1 MPHAPHS
8 PLPPTPL
15 QQLLSHP
22 RCETQSQR
30 KAAAA
35 ALTVSST
42 HFSSNASRSFAASS
56 VSPPFAAWCSAV
68 STDILSSPVQLS
80 VNERW
85 PFGNRHLKSQGLRVQ
100 LPRNIHPWAAPS
112 TSASR
117 LSPSLPSATTIENS
131 QRGASSL
138 IRGFGLSGKYRASE
152 VLRRCPCHSILSDQ
166 HERCLDMIL

>member
-1 MPHAPHS
+1 MPHAPYS
-8 PLPPTPL
+8 PLTPTPL
-15 QQLLSHP
+15 QQLLSQP

-35 ALTVSST
+35 ELTLSPT

-68 STDILSSPVQLS
+68 STDIPLQLS
-80 VNERW
+80 VKDGR
-85 PFGNRHLKSQGLRVQ
+85 FGNRHLKSQGLRVQ

-166 HERCLDMIL
+166 HERCLHMIL